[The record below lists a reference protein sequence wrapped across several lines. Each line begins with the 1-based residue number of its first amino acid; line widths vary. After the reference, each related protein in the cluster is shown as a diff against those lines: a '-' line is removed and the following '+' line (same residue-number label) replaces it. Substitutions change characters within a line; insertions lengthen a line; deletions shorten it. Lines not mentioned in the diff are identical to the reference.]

1 MTYNSNPNH
10 QRISI
15 DMEKK
20 KIKKFIYEGLGFPV
34 VLMNVT
40 LVKKRE
46 VWTPAIDYN
55 KLQKEVLL
63 ALSHKPISLTGNEI
77 HFIRA
82 YFAMTLENFG
92 QEFGVTHAAVLNW
105 EKTRNKSAKINPTTE
120 LYIRLF
126 ILDKLNI
133 NNQAFRDMFREF
145 DIQSIAKEQK
155 NPKPTE
161 KPLILPGSAAKRPI
175 LRA

>member
-1 MTYNSNPNH
+1 
-10 QRISI
+10 
-15 DMEKK
+15 MEKK
-20 KIKKFIYEGLGFPV
+20 RIKRFIYEGLGFPI
-34 VLMNVT
+34 VLVDIT

-46 VWTPAIDYN
+46 IWTPAIDYN

-82 YFAMTLENFG
+82 YFEITLEKFG
-92 QEFGVTHAAVLNW
+92 QQFGVTHAAVLNW

-126 ILDKLNI
+126 ILEKLKI
-133 NNQAFRDMFREF
+133 NNQIFRDTFREF
-145 DIQSIAKEQK
+145 NIQGIAKEQK
-155 NPKPTE
+155 RSKDIE
-161 KPLILPGSAAKRPI
+161 KPLVLPGSVAKIPSIRV
-175 LRA
+175 